1 MREQD
6 GNESIFR
13 GPHKHDFYKV
23 SVQTNELS
31 VTGINPLL
39 ITLWYSPPIT
49 RGSTDK
55 GILVFHELFMSH
67 FKAFILAPTPCL
79 QPIKSQ
85 IFKVKNFQAIQND
98 KRR

>member
-1 MREQD
+1 LPEQD

-39 ITLWYSPPIT
+39 ITLIT

-67 FKAFILAPTPCL
+67 FKAFILAPTPCFTAN
-79 QPIKSQ
+79 Q
-85 IFKVKNFQAIQND
+85 ITNFQSKEFPSNS
-98 KRR
+98 K

>member
-1 MREQD
+1 MPEQD

-67 FKAFILAPTPCL
+67 FKTFILAPTPCFTAN
-79 QPIKSQ
+79 Q
-85 IFKVKNFQAIQND
+85 ITNFQN
-98 KRR
+98 KEFPSNSK